1 MSIEYSKIK
10 QLVCEKFSQNDTSIK
25 RFNHMEE
32 VVKMALYL
40 NERFGFLVD
49 EEKIKI
55 AGILHDYAK
64 TMSFEES
71 TKYLEKYL
79 TLVELVKAKRS
90 PAVIHSIVGYY
101 LVQEELGIKDK
112 EILKAILNHTT
123 GDTNMSKLE
132 ELIFV
137 ADAIE
142 DTRTYAGVEQIRE
155 AVYKDFYKGML
166 YMMEQTLLH
175 LQEKGW
181 YINPK
186 TIETYE
192 YYKNKLNKDI

>member
-1 MSIEYSKIK
+1 MYEDLKK
-10 QLVCEKFSQNDTSIK
+10 QVAERLNNPV
-25 RFNHMEE
+25 RFNHSLE

-40 NERFGFLVD
+40 NGKFNFGVS
-49 EEKIKI
+49 EEKIKM

-64 TMSFEES
+64 EISFEDS
-71 TKYLEKYL
+71 VKYLEKYL
-79 TLVELVKAKRS
+79 TLGEIVKVKKS
-90 PAVIHSIVGYY
+90 PAVVHSIVGYY
-101 LVQEELGIKDK
+101 LVKEELNITDE

-123 GDTNMSKLE
+123 GAPKMSKLE

-142 DTRTYAGVEQIRE
+142 GTRTYKGVEIIRGKVLE
-155 AVYKDFYKGML
+155 DFYWGML
-166 YMMEQTLLH
+166 YMIEETIKH
-175 LQEKGW
+175 LKEKGW

-192 YYKNKLNKDI
+192 YYKNIK